1 MSHDV
6 FVCHSSQDRMVANAI
21 VARLEGRGIRCW
33 VAPRDVVPGREYAQ
47 SIVEA
52 IGSSR
57 LTVLVF
63 SSHANASPH
72 VRRELE
78 RTASHGIPIL
88 PFRVED
94 VVPAPSV
101 EYFISDAHWLDAMT
115 PPLEQHLDHLA
126 GTVRLLLDRQ
136 PMDAETAAVGS
147 ETAEPV
153 AAAVREPAPGRG
165 SRLLLYAVLAVVL
178 LAAVV
183 ALVVALSGGQPDD
196 QVATPAQ
203 STDSSTTS
211 VSADAEA
218 GSGPVTVE
226 FDEGLGAGWIWE
238 NEDPDSWTVA
248 DGALRIEVLQSPPI
262 RNVLLRDL
270 PSGEAVVQTRIDFD
284 PVAPRHAAGI
294 ALVGDDV
301 GDRVELCWTTEGL
314 FLYTYEDDMMVDGV
328 EIAPDQFADK
338 EWVGAEL
345 SFEIVSGFYTARFQ
359 SDVTPD
365 WQINSAPVPDFVTR
379 VGLLAYTTEEAG
391 GETAVFTRFVLQ

>member
-1 MSHDV
+1 
-6 FVCHSSQDRMVANAI
+6 
-21 VARLEGRGIRCW
+21 LEENGVRCW

-52 IGSSR
+52 IGGSR

-63 SSHANASPH
+63 SAHANSSPH

-78 RTASHGIPIL
+78 RTASHGILIL

-126 GTVRLLLDRQ
+126 GTVRILLDRQ
-136 PMDAETAAVGS
+136 TEDLGTAAVGTDS
-147 ETAEPV
+147 VGAQDTPV
-153 AAAVREPAPGRG
+153 AGAGTAPAARRLIAP
-165 SRLLLYAVLAVVL
+165 RLLLYAGLAGVVL

-183 ALVVALSGGQPDD
+183 ALVVALGGSGDGDVAQGAAPTAQPPDTT
-196 QVATPAQ
+196 TPQ
-203 STDSSTTS
+203 SDSVTESGT
-211 VSADAEA
+211 EQI
-218 GSGPVTVE
+218 SGPVTIE
-226 FDEGLGAGWIWE
+226 FDDGLGEGWSWE
-238 NEDPDSWTVA
+238 NEDPDAWTVS
-248 DGALRIEVLQSPPI
+248 DGALRIDVLQSPPI
-262 RNVLLRDL
+262 RNALLRDL
-270 PSGEAVVQTRIDFD
+270 EDGDAVVQTRIDFD
-284 PVAPRHAAGI
+284 PVAPGHAAGI
-294 ALVGDDV
+294 ALVGEDL

-314 FLYTYEDDMMVDGV
+314 FLHTIQNGSMIDGV

-365 WQINSAPVPDFVTR
+365 WQIHTAPVPDFVTR
-379 VGLLAYTTEEAG
+379 VALIAYAEEEAG
-391 GETAVFTRFVLQ
+391 GETAAFTRFVQQ